1 MERIQGALQK
11 ARDQG
16 FPISPLS
23 QADLPPTPLVGSAS
37 WLRLPV
43 LNLDPKVLARN
54 RIVTVNRA
62 DPAHVPFDMLRTR
75 LLQKMRENGWTTVAV
90 TSPTPGCGKSV
101 VALNLAFSLAKQRE
115 RRTVLVDLDLR
126 RPQLA
131 RLLGLTS
138 ILPMENVL
146 RGQGEVEGLFVR
158 CGENIAIGANSRP
171 VRFSAELL
179 QSQSTSVF
187 LKELHRKLDPHV
199 VVFDL
204 PPMLVSDDV
213 MAFMPNVDCAIL
225 VVAADSTTPR
235 EADVCERDLCEKTN
249 VVGVVLNKCRYTP
262 DKYGY

>member
-23 QADLPPTPLVGSAS
+23 QADLPPTPLGGSAS

-54 RIVTVNRA
+54 RIVTMNRA

-131 RLLGLTS
+131 RLLGLANVPP
-138 ILPMENVL
+138 IENIL
-146 RGQGEVEGLFVR
+146 RGQGDDRRAL
-158 CGENIAIGANSRP
+158 RP
-171 VRFSAELL
+171 MR
-179 QSQSTSVF
+179 
-187 LKELHRKLDPHV
+187 
-199 VVFDL
+199 
-204 PPMLVSDDV
+204 
-213 MAFMPNVDCAIL
+213 
-225 VVAADSTTPR
+225 
-235 EADVCERDLCEKTN
+235 
-249 VVGVVLNKCRYTP
+249 
-262 DKYGY
+262 